1 MLARL
6 HLASPPFALILA
18 SPLLIFALLQPA
30 KGLPTSAL
38 LLYIGAL
45 MGAALN
51 YFHFGFSSSFREL
64 LSARKTSG
72 MRAII
77 WMLGIAILLFAPL
90 LAMESW
96 QQQNFNGFIRTI
108 GLALPVG
115 AFIFGIGMQIGC
127 GCTSGTLNRA
137 GQLQP
142 LSFTTLFFMVI
153 GGTFA
158 AYSYDTWNN
167 WPALEPFAFQFSFGW
182 MAGLAVQLVILAA
195 LYWLLSRV
203 EQQRHARIEPLWKS
217 PTGHPFLLAGI
228 SLAIL
233 NASLLFISGQPWSIA
248 SIFPYWG
255 SRLIDLL
262 NLPMDWSFWSYT
274 MENATRMNQGW
285 LDNPVSLTT
294 LGVILGA
301 LTVSLIKPREKVAV
315 TLRGFSASVVGGSI
329 MGLGAVMA
337 SGCNIGAFFSGI
349 ASGSGHGWVW
359 LVFALMGNYVGV
371 KLRQKARLG

>member
-1 MLARL
+1 MPAYL
-6 HLASPPFALILA
+6 SPLPLTVILL
-18 SPLLIFALLQPA
+18 SPLLLFAA
-30 KGLPTSAL
+30 LPPLGGMPTGAL

-45 MGAALN
+45 LGAALN

-64 LSARKTSG
+64 FSQRKTTG
-72 MRAII
+72 LRAVV
-77 WMLGIAILLFAPL
+77 WMLALAIVLFAPL
-90 LAMESW
+90 LALQSW
-96 QQQNFNGFIRTI
+96 QQQSFNGFIRTL

-142 LSFTTLFFMVI
+142 LSFTTLLFMVI

-158 AYSYDTWNN
+158 AYSFDHWNA
-167 WPALEPFAFQFSFGW
+167 WPALAPFAFQLQFGW
-182 MAGLAVQLVILAA
+182 PGGIVLQLILLAA
-195 LYWLLSRV
+195 LYGLLLRL
-203 EQQRHARIEPLWKS
+203 EKQRHGRIEALWQNS
-217 PTGHPFLLAGI
+217 TGHPFLLAGI
-228 SLAIL
+228 SLAVL

-255 SRLIDLL
+255 SRLIDLM
-262 NLPMDWSFWSYT
+262 NLPLDWRFWNYT
-274 MENATRMNQGW
+274 LENATRMEQRW
-285 LDNPVSLTT
+285 FENPVSLTT
-294 LGVILGA
+294 LGVMLGA
-301 LTVSLIKPREKVAV
+301 LAVSLLKPREKVM
-315 TLRGFSASVVGGSI
+315 LNGRGLSASVIGGTM

-359 LVFALMGNYVGV
+359 LVFALMGNYAGV